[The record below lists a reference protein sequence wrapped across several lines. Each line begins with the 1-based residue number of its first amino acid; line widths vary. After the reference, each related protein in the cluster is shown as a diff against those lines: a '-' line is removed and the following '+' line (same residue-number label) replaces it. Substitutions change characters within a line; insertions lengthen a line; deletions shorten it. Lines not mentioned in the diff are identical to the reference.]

1 MRADNGLT
9 AFGGPPG
16 REHVADRSQE
26 PFKVGRLL
34 FEESADVGTRG
45 GSGATQGVDVL
56 DLRERE
62 AEATALG
69 DECEHSEYVG
79 GIDAIAGG
87 RSVRGRQ
94 DAARLVQ
101 SERPRGYAAPAR
113 YLPDP
118 QSAVCH
124 SHTVNPAPRGKIKPR
139 IGFAPATDIFDVLR
153 VSRHVGGQLTPC
165 GDVR

>member
-101 SERPRGYAAPAR
+101 SERPRGHAAPAR
-113 YLPDP
+113 YLADP

-124 SHTVNPAPRGKIKPR
+124 SHTVNPAPRGKVKLRTGLPS
-139 IGFAPATDIFDVLR
+139 ATEISMCRD
-153 VSRHVGGQLTPC
+153 
-165 GDVR
+165 